1 MSLEIDLKNGTA
13 VQQSITQ
20 TEQALHR
27 TTQAAH
33 QTTQSFSQLG
43 SMIRTAFSV
52 AIGNIITQPLYA
64 IMNAIGSIIP
74 TAANFEQKMADIK
87 AVLNPTGA
95 EFTALSE
102 KAKQL
107 GRDTAYSATESA
119 QAMEMLAKNGLSAT
133 QILGGAADAT
143 VNFAAAAGTDLAR
156 ASDIASQAMLSFNLQ
171 AEDLPNVVNQAVGVL
186 NASKFDVNDYALA
199 LGQAGGIAGGLG
211 ISLSDFNTVIAST
224 SALFNSGSDAGTSFK
239 TFLLDLVPKS
249 QQAADMMKQLGIITA
264 DGKNQF
270 FDATGAVKPF
280 AQVVDLLREKIGGLN
295 EEQQS
300 NVLKTLF
307 GADAART
314 AIGLM
319 NQTGTAFDALKAKLG
334 STDAAAAAATRLDT
348 FNGAMEMLKSSIEG
362 VTLTLGQMFLPA
374 LTGIAQG
381 ATAAINTLNDII
393 QAVGGSQEAFNRLSP
408 AAQMVVIAFQQ
419 ISEAISGA
427 IAIIE
432 SVVGDLSG
440 TLESVF
446 NSIAG
451 QASGWGFNIGDQIG
465 SGLLDSISG
474 IVSAANAIG
483 DALSYWLAP
492 GSPPKIA
499 PDLDVWGREVGQVYY
514 DAIASANPN
523 ALIAMGEA
531 IYDGLMN
538 PFDKADYGAI
548 TEFTDHVEEIL
559 SGLADTNQISDE
571 DSIAG
576 ILGASGAFT
585 EALGQLKEFGS
596 ISQETFN
603 NIINSAGSGGYAIKD
618 LTFAFVGLKA
628 ASYDLSN
635 AQKELTAAQEKLNGV
650 NAEYDAAT
658 KEIRDSLEKL
668 RKEQEMASLSDQIK
682 EQEKLA
688 NAVGGDGSVQAKAKQ
703 KLIELTLKQQ
713 LLEKEMEF
721 EGRIKDAEDEVTLA
735 EKKVKDAEEQARIA
749 KEAYDLEVAKLEAQ
763 KQQNDL
769 IAEQIKLM
777 EKLAKQAESGGGGGG
792 SAAGTNKDKE
802 AQEAYAYSI
811 ATTAEKMDILKAR
824 LAGVAV
830 GSAEYYKIL
839 GQIGG
844 VQKELDKEQE
854 KEQAALD
861 KKAKAQWDYNY
872 SVADNAGKMKMLKEQ
887 LASTAEGSVEYYKIL
902 GQIKDLQDDI
912 DKPGRG
918 SGTGGGPAIPSG
930 GAADGSDGQ
939 GPTPAETIKKTFEDA
954 KLAAEQARETVARF
968 QESARTAREAFMS
981 FIEPF
986 QPIIDVIKN
995 NFVPILAGLA
1005 VPAVLAIAGAIGGI
1019 LTGALAALL
1028 SPIFAAMVAVG
1039 LLVAAWQNN
1048 FADIQGFTASVVE
1061 SITSIINVGLG
1072 VILSFWQ
1079 QHGAEVMAFVSTT
1092 WNTIVTTVTNLVS
1105 AVFTVISSVLAAV
1118 AAFISEHKATIEQ
1131 IFTAL
1136 WFAIRDLITN
1146 VLGVITG
1153 IVNAFIALT
1162 RGDWSAFGTALL
1174 TIATSF
1180 MNLISETIRGV
1191 FVIILS
1197 LFGVTAT
1204 DAKMIWDGLGILLAQ
1219 ATQKFTDD
1227 VQTIVTAAMT
1237 ALDLAYSNIV
1247 KAITATWDT
1256 LKNLLPDGV
1265 TAAINAA
1272 IKAVTDLQESFAKS
1286 AESVGKSFVDGI
1298 VDGIKSKVQSV
1309 IDAAKSLVRDAIGA
1323 ANDAQDSHSPSRV
1336 MMEAGANFTAGFVQG
1351 IQDTIGNASLN
1362 INSAMGTLTN
1372 VPLPSMNGEGM
1383 SKSVINNFTFNI
1395 DARGSNMNESQFRDI
1410 IRTEVDGMARTGNIR
1425 GRL

>member
-27 TTQAAH
+27 TTQAAQ
-33 QTTQSFSQLG
+33 QTTQSFNQLG

-64 IMNAIGSIIP
+64 IMDAIGSIIP

-102 KAKQL
+102 KARQL
-107 GRDTAYSATESA
+107 GRDTAFSASESA
-119 QAMEMLAKNGLSAT
+119 AAMEMLAKNGLSAT
-133 QILGGAADAT
+133 QILDGAADAT
-143 VNFAAAAGTDLAR
+143 VAFAAAAGTDLTK
-156 ASDIASQAMLSFNLQ
+156 ASDVATQAMLSFNLQ
-171 AEDLPNVVNQAVGVL
+171 ASDMPNVVNEAVGVL

-211 ISLSDFNTVIAST
+211 ISLTDFNAVIAST
-224 SALFNSGSDAGTSFK
+224 SSLFHSGSDAGTSFK
-239 TFLLDLVPKS
+239 TFLLDLIPKS
-249 QQAADMMKQLGIITA
+249 KEAASMMQQLGIITA

-270 FDATGAVKPF
+270 FDATGAVRPF
-280 AQVVDLLREKIGGLN
+280 AEIIDLLREKIGGLSK
-295 EEQQS
+295 EQQS
-300 NVLKTLF
+300 DVLKTLF

-319 NQTGTAFDALKAKLG
+319 NQTGAAFDALKAKLVG
-334 STDAAAAAATRLDT
+334 TDAAAAAATRLDT
-348 FNGAMEMLKSSIEG
+348 FNGAVSTLKSSLEG
-362 VTLTLGQMFLPA
+362 VTLTLGDMFLPA
-374 LTGIAQG
+374 LTDIVQG
-381 ATAAINTLNDII
+381 ATGAINTLNDIV
-393 QAVGGSQEAFNRLSP
+393 QAVNGSQEAFNRLSP
-408 AAQMVVIAFQQ
+408 AAQMVVIAFQT
-419 ISEAISGA
+419 IGEAISSA
-427 IAIIE
+427 IAIIQ
-432 SVVGDLSG
+432 SVVGDLAG
-440 TLESVF
+440 NLESVF
-446 NSIAG
+446 GSIAN
-451 QASGWGFNIGDQIG
+451 QAFGWGNNIGSMVGDG
-465 SGLLDSISG
+465 MLDSISE

-483 DALSYWLAP
+483 DALSYWLSP
-492 GSPPKIA
+492 GSPPRIA
-499 PDLDVWGREVGQVYY
+499 PDLDVWGKEVGEVYY

-538 PFDKADYGAI
+538 PFDTADYGAI
-548 TEFTDHVEEIL
+548 VEFTDNVEDIL
-559 SGLADTNQISDE
+559 SGLADTKQITDE
-571 DSIAG
+571 ESIAG
-576 ILGASGAFT
+576 ILGSSGAFT

-596 ISQETFN
+596 ISLATLN
-603 NIINSAGSGGYAIKD
+603 NIIDSAGAGGYAIRD
-618 LTFAFVGLKA
+618 LTLTFVGLKA
-628 ASYDLSN
+628 ASYDLAN

-668 RKEQEMASLSDQIK
+668 RKEQEMASLADQIK

-721 EGRIKDAEDEVTLA
+721 EGRIKDAETEVTLA
-735 EKKVKDAEEQARIA
+735 EKKVKDAEEAARVA
-749 KEAYDLEVAKLEAQ
+749 QEAYDLELAKLEAQ

-777 EKLAKQAESGGGGGG
+777 EKLAKQAESGGSGGGG

-839 GQIGG
+839 GQIGS

-872 SVADNAGKMKMLKEQ
+872 SIADNAGKMKMLKEQ

-902 GQIKDLQDDI
+902 GQIKDLQKDI
-912 DKPGRG
+912 DKPA
-918 SGTGGGPAIPSG
+918 SGGGGSRIPSG
-930 GAADGSDGQ
+930 GASDPGGDQ

-954 KLAAEQARETVARF
+954 KLAAEQAKETVLRF
-968 QESARTAREAFMS
+968 QESARTARDAFMS
-981 FIEPF
+981 FIEPI

-1005 VPAVLAIAGAIGGI
+1005 VPAVLAIAGAIGGV

-1028 SPIFAAMVAVG
+1028 SPIVAAMVAVG

-1061 SITSIINVGLG
+1061 SLSSIIATGLA
-1072 VILSFWQ
+1072 VITGFWNE
-1079 QHGAEVMAFVSTT
+1079 HGTEVMAFVSTT

-1105 AVFTVISSVLAAV
+1105 AVFNVISSVLATV
-1118 AAFISEHKATIEQ
+1118 AAFIAEHQTTIQ
-1131 IFTAL
+1131 NIFTAL

-1146 VLGVITG
+1146 VLGIITG

-1162 RGDWSAFGTALL
+1162 QGDWSAFGTALL
-1174 TIATSF
+1174 TIATTF
-1180 MNLISETIRGV
+1180 MNLVSEAIRGV

-1197 LFGVTAT
+1197 IFGVSAT
-1204 DAKMIWDGLGILLAQ
+1204 DAQKIWDGLGILLTK
-1219 ATQKFTDD
+1219 ATQTFMDD
-1227 VQTIVTAAMT
+1227 VNKIVTVAFL
-1237 ALDLAYSNIV
+1237 ALDKAYGAIV
-1247 KAITATWDT
+1247 TTVTTTWDKFKT
-1256 LKNLLPDGV
+1256 ILPDGV

-1286 AESVGKSFVDGI
+1286 AEGVGKSFVDGI

-1309 IDAAKSLVRDAIGA
+1309 IDAAKALVRDAISA
-1323 ANDAQDSHSPSRV
+1323 ANSAQDSHSPSRV

-1351 IQDTIGNASLN
+1351 IQDTIGNASLS

-1372 VPLPSMNGEGM
+1372 IPLPSMGM
-1383 SKSVINNFTFNI
+1383 SEGGTKSVVNNLTFNI
-1395 DARGSNMNESQFRDI
+1395 DARGSDMSEAQFRDI
-1410 IRTEVDGMARTGNIR
+1410 IRTEVDGIARTGNIR
-1425 GRL
+1425 GRI